1 MRSTDHLD
9 PFNLQRF
16 LQAQEPVYD
25 RVQTELNNGKKRSHW
40 MWFIFPQFAGLG
52 GSEMSRRYAIH
63 SREEALAYLE
73 HPLLGARL
81 RTCTQEVLNIRERS
95 VAGIFGHPDDLKFH
109 SSMTLFAQVA
119 AADSLFQQALNQYFH
134 GILDDWTLSLLDSKQ
149 AQLPP
154 NQG

>member
-16 LQAQEPVYD
+16 LQAQDPVFD
-25 RVQTELNNGKKRSHW
+25 RVQNELNNGHKRSHW

-52 GSEMSRRYAIH
+52 GSEMSRRFAIR

-134 GILDDWTLSLLDSKQ
+134 GILDDWTLSLMDSKQ
-149 AQLPP
+149 AQLPT